1 MRGWASS
8 SSRRWEFRLESVRTA
23 VSVAVET
30 RAAVVAAGCI
40 GAPSL
45 PPNPRPSS
53 IRSPDTS
60 RPGWPPAANP
70 PVPPAAS
77 SHRLHPLAPSPQRLL
92 RSTPMTWHDT
102 TGRDRTGQDRTG
114 HVFILPDPRRRPT
127 DRPTDLDPAEACKP
141 ASPSRVQVPDRA
153 ARPSTKQGRAG
164 ERPHARQASSH
175 LPQPCLARAST
186 TPARRHSVQR
196 LLFPPSAEISIL
208 SRIAS
213 PTPLADDARLAAD
226 CGM

>member
-30 RAAVVAAGCI
+30 RAAVAAAGCI

-102 TGRDRTGQDRTG
+102 TGRDRTGQDRTRL
-114 HVFILPDPRRRPT
+114 HPARPSTATDRPT
-127 DRPTDLDPAEACKP
+127 DRPRPCRGMQ
-141 ASPSRVQVPDRA
+141 ASQPKSRSSARQGRQAKHQAGQSRRA
-153 ARPSTKQGRAG
+153 APRASSLVPSTAALSCPCINDAG
-164 ERPHARQASSH
+164 AKALRPTFIIYS
-175 LPQPCLARAST
+175 
-186 TPARRHSVQR
+186 
-196 LLFPPSAEISIL
+196 
-208 SRIAS
+208 
-213 PTPLADDARLAAD
+213 
-226 CGM
+226 